1 MKHSWIWIAVVL
13 LAGCIQDTQPEP
25 ESNLCEA
32 HPDIYNAIK
41 GYPWVE
47 WAVRKQTMPE
57 VGYIEDLCFL
67 ADIDPGIA
75 YRIAHSQW
83 ITDYISQDEEKY
95 LKMIVDMAGYDP
107 SVAAAVADCWW
118 VDDDLKKKEIETIEY
133 IYDIL
138 MRDNSLAMAV
148 VSCNWFKTFVT
159 STEMA
164 ALHLVDTA
172 PLEYAAAVVEM
183 PWFRDFIS
191 HTEVEVMKELETFY
205 TYYPQYAFQLLELES
220 FASITP
226 DNVVQVRRVNT
237 LVQKDAFL
245 FELLEIKPL
254 TVDAWRCWS
263 GLSALAGEDAAF
275 ALSIRERLTDVQHK
289 EAYSVENLA
298 LLFLT
303 DRNMVEYL
311 DENGYL
317 TQFTE
322 EGALFLRFCAV
333 LLAFED
339 TKDYEALITTAAFA
353 SHGLVYE
360 DRFEQYRYHLL
371 WKVFPFFDA
380 DTLEQYK
387 SVLKVS
393 LEIYAERFYKWKLYT
408 SELLVLSDDEFL
420 NDLELNAF
428 TQLLTYFIE
437 QDLVT
442 DVTQIPEDEL
452 YYLLDVPYQYFVN
465 VDGTITSIESVS
477 SPLMRGSA
485 AVFATAYNIFVLKDR
500 KAALMNHWEDTSLR
514 KKYLQDRGIPL
525 LEFIV
530 EEGDFRD
537 QLFVFI
543 SGKHWE
549 SPTEEACIC
558 HTYQSIMDLKS
569 VGIPSTIMY
578 WYSGES
584 AHVYPAYIP
593 GENVSTAVKENP
605 KTYDNPFVY
614 KGFISPWDEAG
625 YKELKSRDIFVIQI
639 YDRESQSLVT
649 VWSKPDSVLQDPK
662 NIAIIIILVG
672 GFIVVMVKVAQHF
685 FAMRLT

>member
-1 MKHSWIWIAVVL
+1 MKHKWIWIAVAL
-13 LAGCIQDTQPEP
+13 LAGCIQDTQPEK
-25 ESNLCEA
+25 ESELCEA
-32 HPDIYNAIK
+32 HPEIYNAIK
-41 GYPWVE
+41 EYPWVE
-47 WAVRKQTMPE
+47 WAVKKQTMPE

-67 ADIDPGIA
+67 ADVDPGIA
-75 YRIAHSQW
+75 YRIAYSQW
-83 ITDYISQDEEKY
+83 ITDYISQNEEKY
-95 LKMIVDMAGYDP
+95 LKMIVDMARYNP

-118 VDDDLKKKEIETIEY
+118 VGDDLKEKEIETVEY
-133 IYDIL
+133 VYDIL
-138 MRDNSLAMAV
+138 MRDSHLAVAV

-159 STEMA
+159 STELA
-164 ALHLVDTA
+164 ALHLVRTA
-172 PLEYAAAVVEM
+172 PLEYAAAVVKM
-183 PWFRDFIS
+183 PWFHDFIS
-191 HTEVEVMKELETFY
+191 HTEVEAMKELETFY
-205 TYYPQYAFQLLELES
+205 TYYPQYALQVLELES
-220 FASITP
+220 FATITT

-245 FELLEIKPL
+245 FELLEIEPL
-254 TVDAWRCWS
+254 TINAWRCWS

-275 ALSIRERLTDVQHK
+275 AVSIRERLTDVHDK
-289 EAYSVENLA
+289 EAYAVENLA
-298 LLFLT
+298 LLFLA
-303 DRNMVEYL
+303 DRTMVEYL

-333 LLAFED
+333 LLSFED
-339 TKDYEALITTAAFA
+339 IKDYEAVITTAAFA
-353 SHGLVYE
+353 SHGIVYE

-371 WKVFPFFDA
+371 WKVFPLFGA
-380 DTLEQYK
+380 DTLEQYQ

-420 NDLELNAF
+420 NDLELTAF
-428 TQLLTYFIE
+428 THLLTYFTE

-442 DVTQIPEDEL
+442 DVTQLPEDEL

-465 VDGTITSIESVS
+465 VDGTITPIESVS

-485 AVFATAYNIFVLKDR
+485 AVFATAYNIFVLEDR
-500 KAALMNHWEDTSLR
+500 KTTLMNHWEDTRLR
-514 KKYLQDRGIPL
+514 QKHLQDRGIFL

-530 EEGDFRD
+530 KEGDFRD

-543 SGKHWE
+543 SGKNWE

-578 WYSGES
+578 WHSGES

-593 GENVSTAVKENP
+593 GEHVLTAITEDP
-605 KTYDNPFVY
+605 KKYDNPFVY
-614 KGFISPWDEAG
+614 KGFISPWDKAG
-625 YKELKSRDIFVIQI
+625 YKKLKPRDIVVIQA
-639 YDRESQSLVT
+639 YDRELQLVT
-649 VWSKPDSVLQDPK
+649 IWSKPDSILQDPK
-662 NIAIIIILVG
+662 NIVVIIILVG
-672 GFIVVMVKVAQHF
+672 GFIFVMVKVAQHF